1 MKSLYRKTLIVLTV
15 ATAMVL
21 LRPSL
26 RAEDRK
32 VKTQVEPVYPEL
44 AKNMHL
50 NGTVRVEVTVNEQG
64 TVKNTKVVGGNPV
77 LADAAVKA
85 VQKWKFEPGPEET
98 RVLAFDFK
106 GN

>member
-1 MKSLYRKTLIVLTV
+1 MKSVYRKFIVV
-15 ATAMVL
+15 AVVALAMTL
-21 LRPSL
+21 LRPA

-32 VKTQVEPVYPEL
+32 VKTQIEPTYPEL
-44 AKNMHL
+44 AKQMHL

-64 TVKNTKVVGGNPV
+64 NVKGTKVVGGNPV

-98 RVLAFDFK
+98 KLLTFDFK

>member
-1 MKSLYRKTLIVLTV
+1 MKAVYRKLIVVVVV
-15 ATAMVL
+15 ALAMTL
-21 LRPSL
+21 MRPA
-26 RAEDRK
+26 RAADRK

-44 AKNMHL
+44 AKTMHL

-64 TVKNTKVVGGNPV
+64 IVKNAKVVGGNPV

-85 VQKWKFEPGPEET
+85 LQKWKFEPGPEET
-98 RVLAFDFK
+98 RLLTFDFK